1 LDDTNSGADGKQT
14 VCGRLSHRHSR
25 VSRHQQPNNRL
36 NLKSRRLRVKK
47 GAMVPALAGCWKG

>member
-1 LDDTNSGADGKQT
+1 MAANSAAGGKRA
-14 VCGRLSHRHSR
+14 VCGRVSHRHSS

-36 NLKSRRLRVKK
+36 NPKNHRFRVKK

>member
-1 LDDTNSGADGKQT
+1 MAANSAAGGKPM
-14 VCGRLSHRHSR
+14 VCGGVSHRHSS

-36 NLKSRRLRVKK
+36 NPENRRLCVKK